1 MLVELRIS
9 QLGLVDELVLPVAPG
24 LTILTGET
32 GAGKSMI
39 AGAMALLTGQEVPK
53 DLVRGGEDL
62 AWVEGVFDLSARP
75 ETSAELHRR
84 GVNVGPDG
92 ILVLRREIRRNGR
105 NRVLINGLV
114 SSLAVLQGVGPFLL
128 AVQSQ
133 DQQRELSRPAFL
145 RDLLDATL
153 DCAELRDRVAA
164 AHAAW
169 RELDAELATRR
180 REEAAGREQ
189 LDLWIYQRDELAAAG
204 LDADEEA
211 ALDEALVLKRHA
223 AELQQS
229 AAAALQA
236 LAGGEPDARGM
247 LGRALQALSTA
258 EGKSARL
265 DEAIAHLREAEASAA
280 EAAQG
285 VERFLDAIDLDP
297 GGLDEL
303 EERKDLYVELRRK
316 YRREVPDLITYL
328 SLLEERVA
336 RQESATGDLAE
347 LTERR
352 DAAARGLAESA
363 AALRRRRVEGAG
375 GVSRLAEEII
385 RPLALPDLELQFS
398 ISPRRAADGG
408 LELAGEACEVRADGA
423 DEVDMLARPNPGER
437 AGQVAAIAAG
447 GEKSRIHLGLTAL
460 QRRASEPPL
469 QLFDEI
475 DAGLGMDRARPVAR
489 LLRRLAGG
497 DQVIC
502 ITHLATVAV
511 YGDHHWRASKEVRD
525 GRTLLDL
532 DRLDGDAR
540 TDEVA
545 RLLGGEGA
553 DAAEVDAAGRAYAR
567 DLQREARE
575 EFAAGALRDDLGKGG

>member
-1 MLVELRIS
+1 MLVELRIN

-39 AGAMALLTGQEVPK
+39 AGAMALLTGQPVPK
-53 DLVRGGEDL
+53 DLVRGGEEL
-62 AWVEGVFDLSARP
+62 AWVEGVFDLSARD
-75 ETSAELHRR
+75 ETAARLRR
-84 GVNVGPDG
+84 CGVTVGSDG
-92 ILVLRREIRRNGR
+92 ILVLRREIRRSGR

-114 SSLAVLQGVGPFLL
+114 SSLAVLQGVGPALL

-145 RDLLDATL
+145 RDLLDVSL
-153 DCAELRDRVAA
+153 DCADLRREVAA

-169 RELDAELATRR
+169 RELDVELATRR
-180 REEAAGREQ
+180 QEEAAGREQ
-189 LDLWIYQRDELAAAG
+189 LDLWRYQRDELAAAG
-204 LDADEEA
+204 LDAGEES
-211 ALDEALVLKRHA
+211 ALDESLALKRHA
-223 AELQQS
+223 AELQES

-236 LAGGEPDARGM
+236 LADGEPDARGL
-247 LGRALQALSTA
+247 LGRALQVLSAA

-265 DEAIAHLREAEASAA
+265 DEAVAHLREAEASAA

-285 VERFLDAIDLDP
+285 LERFLDNVDLDP

-303 EERKDLYVELRRK
+303 EARKSLYVELRRK
-316 YRREVPDLITYL
+316 YRREVPDLVTYL
-328 SLLEERVA
+328 HLLEDRVA

-347 LTERR
+347 LTARR
-352 DAAARGLAESA
+352 DEAAQVLAGAA

-375 GVSRLAEEII
+375 GVSRLAEEVI

-398 ISPRRAADGG
+398 IAPRRAGEG
-408 LELAGEACEVRADGA
+408 CLEVAGEACEVRADGA
-423 DEVDMLARPNPGER
+423 DEIDLLARPNPGER
-437 AGQVAAIAAG
+437 AGQVAAIASG

-460 QRRASEPPL
+460 QRRESEPPL

-511 YGDHHWRASKEVRD
+511 YGDHHWRARKEVRG

-553 DAAEVDAAGRAYAR
+553 AVADVDAAGRAYAR
-567 DLQREARE
+567 DLLNEARD

>member
-1 MLVELRIS
+1 MLVELRIN

-39 AGAMALLTGQEVPK
+39 AGAMALLTGQPVPK

-62 AWVEGVFDLSARP
+62 AWVEGVFDLSARDA
-75 ETSAELHRR
+75 TAASLRRR
-84 GVNVGPDG
+84 GVTVGSDG
-92 ILVLRREIRRNGR
+92 ILILRREIRRSGR

-114 SSLAVLQGVGPFLL
+114 SSLVVLKGVGPALL

-133 DQQRELSRPAFL
+133 DQQRELSHPAFL
-145 RDLLDATL
+145 RDLLDTSL
-153 DCAELRDRVAA
+153 DCADLRREVTA
-164 AHAAW
+164 AHATW

-180 REEAAGREQ
+180 QEEAAGREQ
-189 LDLWIYQRDELAAAG
+189 LDLWRYQRDELAAAG
-204 LDADEEA
+204 LDAEEES
-211 ALDEALVLKRHA
+211 ALDESLMLKRHA
-223 AELQQS
+223 AELQES
-229 AAAALQA
+229 AAAALHA
-236 LAGGEPDARGM
+236 LAGGDPDARGL
-247 LGRALQALSTA
+247 LGRSLQVLSTA

-265 DEAIAHLREAEASAA
+265 DEAVARLREAEASAA

-285 VERFLDAIDLDP
+285 LERFIDTIDLDP

-303 EERKDLYVELRRK
+303 EARKSLYVELRRK
-316 YRREVPDLITYL
+316 YRREVPDLVAYL
-328 SLLEERVA
+328 RLLEDRVA

-347 LTERR
+347 LTSCR
-352 DAAARGLAESA
+352 DTAAQELAGSA
-363 AALRRRRVEGAG
+363 AALRRKRVEGAG
-375 GVSRLAEEII
+375 GVSRLAEELI

-398 ISPRRAADGG
+398 IAPRRAVEGG
-408 LELAGEACEVRADGA
+408 LDVEGEACEVRADGA
-423 DEVDMLARPNPGER
+423 DEIDLLARPNPGER
-437 AGQVAAIAAG
+437 AGQVAAIASG

-489 LLRRLAGG
+489 MLRRLAGG

-511 YGDHHWRASKEVRD
+511 YGDHHWRARKEVRG

-532 DRLDGDAR
+532 DRLDADAR

-553 DAAEVDAAGRAYAR
+553 AVADVDAAGRAYAR
-567 DLQREARE
+567 DLLKEARD